1 MVELNHNVVSFN
13 SDTLIKGGHGV
24 LVAVFVTKV
33 GTGSNK
39 VEFRN
44 GTTASAT
51 PVECTIFTA
60 AQGNYQEIN
69 RLFAHGLFAECD
81 GSAEVTVVFKH
92 I

>member
-13 SDTLIKGGHGV
+13 SDTLVKGGHGV
-24 LVAVFVTKV
+24 LVSVFVTKV

-51 PVECTIFTA
+51 PIECTIFTA

-69 RLFAHGLFAECD
+69 RRFENGIFADCD
-81 GSAEVTVVFKH
+81 GGAEVTVVFK
-92 I
+92 

>member
-1 MVELNHNVVSFN
+1 MVELNHNIVSFN
-13 SDTLIKGGHGV
+13 SDTLIKGDHGV
-24 LVAVFVTKV
+24 LVAVFVTKK

-60 AQGNYQEIN
+60 IEGNYQNIHRRFENGI
-69 RLFAHGLFAECD
+69 FADCD
-81 GSAEVTVVFKH
+81 GAAEVTVVFK
-92 I
+92 

>member
-24 LVAVFVTKV
+24 LVSVFVTKV

-51 PVECTIFTA
+51 PIECTIFTA
-60 AQGNYQEIN
+60 AQGSYSNIN
-69 RLFAHGLFAECD
+69 RRFEDGIFADCA
-81 GSAEVTVVFKH
+81 GSAEVTVVFK
-92 I
+92 

>member
-1 MVELNHNVVSFN
+1 MVELNHNVISFN

-24 LVAVFVTKV
+24 LVSVFVTKV

-51 PVECTIFTA
+51 PIECTIFTA

-69 RLFAHGLFAECD
+69 RRFENGIFADCD
-81 GSAEVTVVFKH
+81 GGAEVTVVFK
-92 I
+92 

>member
-1 MVELNHNVVSFN
+1 MVELNHDVVSFN

-33 GTGSNK
+33 GSGSNK

-51 PVECTIFTA
+51 PIECTIFTA
-60 AQGNYQEIN
+60 AQGDYEHIHRRFENGI
-69 RLFAHGLFAECD
+69 FAKCT
-81 GSAEVTVVFKH
+81 GSAEVTVVFK
-92 I
+92 

>member
-1 MVELNHNVVSFN
+1 MVELNHNVISFN

-24 LVAVFVTKV
+24 LVSVFVTKV

-51 PVECTIFTA
+51 PGECTIFTA
-60 AQGNYQEIN
+60 AQGSYSNIN
-69 RLFAHGLFAECD
+69 RRFEDGIFADCA
-81 GSAEVTVVFKH
+81 GSAEVTVVFK
-92 I
+92 

>member
-1 MVELNHNVVSFN
+1 MVEDNHNIVSFN
-13 SDTLIKGGHGV
+13 SDTLIKGDHGV
-24 LVAVFVTKV
+24 LVAVYITKV

-60 AQGNYQEIN
+60 AQGTYVGIN
-69 RLFAHGLFAECD
+69 RRFENGIFADCD
-81 GSAEVTVVFKH
+81 GSAEVTVVFK
-92 I
+92 

>member
-44 GTTASAT
+44 GVNDSAT
-51 PVECTIFTA
+51 PIECTIFTA
-60 AQGNYQEIN
+60 AQGSYSNIN
-69 RLFAHGLFAECD
+69 RRFENGIFADCAGA
-81 GSAEVTVVFKH
+81 AEVTVIFK
-92 I
+92 